1 MQFLHFAVVLTL
13 AVFQSRSDYVLVKS
27 VVNGNTI
34 VVSNVG
40 RVRLLGIDTPAPFDR
55 DARDRL
61 SGLVLNRWVRLEHE
75 VAEHDTYNRHRAYVM
90 TGDGTFVN
98 AVIVREGLARVP
110 ARARLARLAE
120 LQRAEAEAQAFR
132 RGMWGRTSQIPRARY
147 NKRP

>member
-1 MQFLHFAVVLTL
+1 MQFLHSVLVL
-13 AVFQSRSDYVLVKS
+13 AIAVFQSSSDYVLVRS
-27 VVNGNTI
+27 VVNGDTI

-40 RVRLLGIDTPAPFDR
+40 RVRLLGIDAPAPFDR

-61 SGLVLNRWVRLEHE
+61 SGLLLNRWVRLEHE

-110 ARARLARLAE
+110 ARARLTRLAE
-120 LQRAEAEAQAFR
+120 LQRAEAEAQAFH
-132 RGMWGRTSQIPRARY
+132 RGMWGRTPQTPRARY
-147 NKRP
+147 KKRP